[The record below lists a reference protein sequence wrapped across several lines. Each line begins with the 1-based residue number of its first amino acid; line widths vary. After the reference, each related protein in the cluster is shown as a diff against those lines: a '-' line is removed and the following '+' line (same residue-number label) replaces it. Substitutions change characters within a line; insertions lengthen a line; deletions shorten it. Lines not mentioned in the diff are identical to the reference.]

1 MLTLERED
9 HRVRH
14 LIIALANMVVAS
26 ISYSKKKSV
35 ESIEYLLKIIA
46 YFLLITVLLLFFIIW
61 RANK

>member
-26 ISYSKKKSV
+26 ISYSKKKRV